1 MPHIASP
8 YTVKGL
14 FRNTHYSTIYS
25 AKIRRIRNVTQ
36 ERERITL
43 PDGDFIDI
51 DWSFSLTRNRT
62 SETCLPAG
70 KIHDQRESEAV
81 KETNKVALLFH
92 GLEGNA
98 QRTYMLAMAKL
109 LTQNGYDVA
118 AVNFRGCSGEQ
129 NRLYRSYHSGETDD
143 IRHLVNVIHEK
154 DRYAHLFLYG
164 VSLGG
169 NAILKYLGEKKDI
182 PHTVTAVSTIGV
194 PADLKASLEQLT
206 MRENWVYRTSF
217 LFDLRKKY
225 RKKMP
230 QFPEQLS
237 WERYHKIRSLK
248 TFDDFYTAPAHG
260 FKDALDYYQ
269 QASSFKYIPEI
280 EIPTLILNAQ
290 NDSFLHGDCYPYAFA
305 KASKTLF
312 LETPKYG
319 GHVGFYQAGNVYYSE
334 QRTLDFF
341 EESLV

>member
-1 MPHIASP
+1 MPHISSP
-8 YTVKGL
+8 YTAKGL
-14 FRNTHYSTIYS
+14 FKNTHYSTIYS

-36 ERERITL
+36 ERERLEL

-51 DWSFSLTRNRT
+51 DWSFAI
-62 SETCLPAG
+62 LPAVLA
-70 KIHDQRESEAV
+70 DPAYQTSAMPDLQESKAV
-81 KETNKVALLFH
+81 KQTNKVALLFH

-109 LTQNGYDVA
+109 LNENGYDVA

-129 NRLYRSYHSGETDD
+129 NRMYRSYHSGETGD
-143 IRHLVNVIHEK
+143 IRQLVNFINKKNHYE
-154 DRYAHLFLYG
+154 HLFLYG

-182 PHTVTAVSTIGV
+182 PTTVKAASTIGV

-206 MRENWVYRTSF
+206 MRKNWVYRTSF

-225 RKKMP
+225 RMKMP

-260 FKDALDYYQ
+260 FKDALDYYD

-290 NDSFLHGDCYPYAFA
+290 NDSFLHGDCYPYVFA

-334 QRTLDFF
+334 QRTLEFF
-341 EESLV
+341 EESLA